1 MQRMSEIM
9 THRLHGKATEEI
21 DTSDLVTTTLPSR
34 GQKSMAWLCF
44 ILVLHPPV
52 HDMPWA
58 YSMLYETLR
67 ELKRPSNNVHRPIQW
82 RREVKWRR
90 IPPQSSSL
98 ELQASFLSSI
108 LSLSPILC
116 VAVKRRFVIS
126 SKSFNLSHSFSSAGI
141 PESAHHWTKYHLP

>member
-1 MQRMSEIM
+1 MRWMSEIM
-9 THRLHGKATEEI
+9 THRLRGKATEEI
-21 DTSDLVTTTLPSR
+21 DTSYLVTRQPYPLEGKRTWHGCGLSWFYIH
-34 GQKSMAWLCF
+34 QCMICF
-44 ILVLHPPV
+44 EHIQCFKRAEV
-52 HDMPWA
+52 
-58 YSMLYETLR
+58 
-67 ELKRPSNNVHRPIQW
+67 KRPSNNVHRPIQW

-141 PESAHHWTKYHLP
+141 PGCAHHWTKYNLP